1 MSAGHLIAASAYRNR
16 DLKGDAG
23 SSDYMLDS
31 SASLNYKVAY
41 AKDWIAVMRYYNA
54 KSGNM
59 TIEQSDYDAIK
70 SLFNQTGIN

>member
-1 MSAGHLIAASAYRNR
+1 MLR
-16 DLKGDAG
+16 DR
-23 SSDYMLDS
+23 
-31 SASLNYKVAY
+31 
-41 AKDWIAVMRYYNA
+41 IAVMCDSNA